1 MIGCFCA
8 FLSIEGVKDMKKYT
22 CWKDENSKVE
32 GAIEG
37 TKEEVLAW
45 MLERFPGLKPDADP
59 SLWVWE
65 FFNNVETEHYLT
77 DEGSTVFLVKLDE
90 GKMLDETDSQ

>member
-1 MIGCFCA
+1 
-8 FLSIEGVKDMKKYT
+8 MKKYT

-77 DEGSTVFLVKLDE
+77 DEGNTVFLVELDE
-90 GKMLDETDSQ
+90 D

>member
-1 MIGCFCA
+1 
-8 FLSIEGVKDMKKYT
+8 MKKYT

-59 SLWVWE
+59 SLWAWE